1 MSYYRSLIQT
11 AIPEPFLVNQVAH
24 YPFDSNANDTINSIN
39 GTSTSI
45 NYGNVGRIGNC
56 ATFSGTSSLI
66 LLPDNDNLSF
76 GSGAFSINF
85 WLYPTQTGGSWIFS
99 KRNSTGVREYDIYYT
114 GPTIIIILHGIV
126 GSISRI
132 INAQVA
138 YNAWNMI
145 TFTFAGGIAATNIK
159 GYLNGNIDTSGG
171 VITVAGYTGMPNTV
185 ATVKL
190 GRIGGATTNQLVG
203 RIDQTRIWKGR
214 ELNQTEITEIFNTP
228 Y

>member
-1 MSYYRSLIQT
+1 MSYYRQLIQSD
-11 AIPEPFLVNQVAH
+11 PFIVSQVAH
-24 YPFDSNANDTINSIN
+24 YPLDSNANDLINGIN

-45 NYGNVGRIGNC
+45 NYGNAGKIGNC

-76 GSGAFSINF
+76 GSGSFSINF

-132 INAQVA
+132 INAQVT

-145 TFTFAGGIAATNIK
+145 TFTFAGGIVATNIK
-159 GYLNGNIDTSGG
+159 GYLNGNLITSGSSP
-171 VITVAGYTGMPNTV
+171 TVAGYTGMPNTV
-185 ATVKL
+185 ATVKFGRL
-190 GRIGGATTNQLVG
+190 GEAANNQLVG
-203 RIDQTRIWKGR
+203 RLDQTRIWKGR
-214 ELNQTEITEIFNTP
+214 ELSASEITEIYNTL